1 MFRVSVQLAVAASVT
16 DNKPM
21 FVYVSDG
28 NDTFL
33 NKYLNHDQ
41 NQVLVQ
47 VNDSLH
53 TTLNTSFICVKLVR
67 GTPDF
72 VSFEQIFP
80 RLICPSFYIV
90 SKGQLLD
97 VITADT
103 EASVLPQRLHD
114 AIQINSP
121 SRVSTTANSGPEAEP
136 APNQHNETVRQYQ
149 HQIAEDKIARDA
161 ERKRIKALL
170 EADKRERQSTKKSQV
185 HPQNNPLPITVP
197 RNFDSCILL
206 VRLFDGQS
214 LKGEFKSNQT
224 LNDVRSWLDEETN
237 HSIVS
242 QEESSM
248 PAFAHSFNLQPSK
261 YAFHCAGIPPTTFDD
276 SQEFQTLAD
285 LNLCPRSAL
294 ILKPIYDE
302 AVFASYPKS
311 RGSVFSSIGG
321 AIGKLSNAV
330 YSFFDYGVVEEED
343 DISPVNSSHEV
354 TTSGSDDAELHTAKQ
369 TEPKDG
375 KKAPNILSIGSHR
388 PPSASLINFESLKR
402 TQNKTT
408 KKDDI
413 PLESRPSSPRLE
425 DRSRAASP
433 PLGTLCM
440 SRTQTIHNEASLQ
453 KDSDQETL
461 SVDRD

>member
-1 MFRVSVQLAVAASVT
+1 MFEISVQLAVAASVT

-28 NDTFL
+28 NNTFL
-33 NKYLNHDQ
+33 DKYLNHDQ
-41 NQVLVQ
+41 NHAQVQ
-47 VNDSLH
+47 AHDSLH
-53 TTLNTSFICVKLVR
+53 NTLKTHFICVKLVR

-72 VSFEQIFP
+72 ISFEQIFP

-103 EASVLPQRLHD
+103 EASALPQRLHD
-114 AIQINSP
+114 AMHITSP
-121 SRVSTTANSGPEAEP
+121 SRVSTPANSGLEP
-136 APNQHNETVRQYQ
+136 APNQHDETVRQYQ
-149 HQIAEDKIARDA
+149 HQIAENKKARDA

-170 EADKRERQSTKKSQV
+170 EADKRERQLSKKNQAH
-185 HPQNNPLPITVP
+185 HPNTALPVTIP
-197 RNFDSCILL
+197 RNYDSCVLL

-237 HSIVS
+237 HSIVPT
-242 QEESSM
+242 EESSM
-248 PAFAHSFNLQPSK
+248 PAFAHSFTLQPSK

-276 SQEFQTLAD
+276 SQEFQTLSD

-311 RGSVFSSIGG
+311 RASVFSSIGG

-330 YSFFDYGVVEEED
+330 YSFFDYGVVDEEDD
-343 DISPVNSSHEV
+343 DISPVNSSQEV
-354 TTSGSDDAELHTAKQ
+354 TTSGSDDVELHTAKQ
-369 TEPKDG
+369 SESKDG
-375 KKAPNILSIGSHR
+375 NKTPNILSIGSHR
-388 PPSASLINFESLKR
+388 PLSASLINFESLRR
-402 TQNKTT
+402 TQNQKT

-413 PLESRPSSPRLE
+413 KLESRPSSPRLE
-425 DRSRAASP
+425 ARSRAASP
-433 PLGTLCM
+433 PLGTLCT
-440 SRTQTIHNEASLQ
+440 SRTQTIHNEATLQ
-453 KDSDQETL
+453 KDSDRETL